1 MEQGY
6 TVNKLINL
14 IYGECDLF
22 EQLELEHAI
31 EHDAAL
37 SEQYRTLMAAYK
49 SLHKV
54 TFSPRS
60 STIAKI
66 LSYASNQQGATA

>member
-14 IYGECDLF
+14 IYGECDLC
-22 EQLELEHAI
+22 ERLELEHAL
-31 EHDAAL
+31 EHDTNL
-37 SEQYRTLMAAYK
+37 SAEYRTLMAAYK

-54 TFSPRS
+54 TFRPRS
-60 STIAKI
+60 STIASI
-66 LSYASNQQGATA
+66 LNYASNQQSATA